1 MNGVMMPSV
10 SAGSSHL
17 EASVMCTPQVRV
29 PSGDASAGE
38 VTAATRARTKTA
50 TRTPGRSCLIENL
63 LEPDS
68 RFAILA
74 CLTYVSRPE
83 AMRMRELPPDVYP
96 ESLSRLPLLRREEL
110 DEDGKRYYDAVTGPN
125 SRTLAGLQGPSGIWL
140 HSPRLA
146 EHLRRANQY
155 LRYETGLD
163 RRLTELAILVTAREL
178 DHQFEW
184 TAHEPAA
191 LKEGLQPE
199 IIDLVKHRKPISGRL
214 PGMGDSEKIIV
225 LLGRELFRDRKVRPA
240 TFARAVELFGRRGV
254 LDLVA
259 LMGNYAMTALILTTF
274 EQQVHLD
281 KEPLLP
287 MA

>member
-1 MNGVMMPSV
+1 
-10 SAGSSHL
+10 
-17 EASVMCTPQVRV
+17 
-29 PSGDASAGE
+29 
-38 VTAATRARTKTA
+38 
-50 TRTPGRSCLIENL
+50 
-63 LEPDS
+63 
-68 RFAILA
+68 
-74 CLTYVSRPE
+74 
-83 AMRMRELPPDVYP
+83 MRELPDDVFP
-96 ESLSRLPLLRREEL
+96 ESLSRLPLLRREDL
-110 DEDGKRYYDAVTGPN
+110 DDDGKRYYDAVTSPN

-140 HSPRLA
+140 HSPKLA
-146 EHLRRANQY
+146 EHVRRANQY
-155 LRYETGLD
+155 LRYETRLD

-191 LKEGLQPE
+191 LKEGLQQE
-199 IIDLVKHRKPISGRL
+199 IIDLVKYRRVLSGSVS
-214 PGMGDSEKIIV
+214 GMGERETTIITF
-225 LLGRELFRDRKVRPA
+225 GRELFRDRKVRSE
-240 TFARAVELFGRRGV
+240 TFARAVQLFGRQGV